1 MRTIGAY
8 TLPGGVLPD
17 VESRSLRMTLQ
28 AGDVVVMMTDGV
40 RDAYPG
46 GEIALRE
53 DIGKLAWLHPQSV
66 GEKLIARAV
75 GSGEVG
81 DDMAILCARMSKTVF
96 E

>member
-1 MRTIGAY
+1 
-8 TLPGGVLPD
+8 
-17 VESRSLRMTLQ
+17 
-28 AGDVVVMMTDGV
+28 MMTDGV

-46 GEIALRE
+46 GEVALRE

-75 GSGEVG
+75 SSGG
-81 DDMAILCARMSKTVF
+81 ACDDMAILCARMSRTAI

>member
-1 MRTIGAY
+1 M
-8 TLPGGVLPD
+8 
-17 VESRSLRMTLQ
+17 
-28 AGDVVVMMTDGV
+28 
-40 RDAYPG
+40 
-46 GEIALRE
+46 RE

-81 DDMAILCARMSKTVF
+81 DDMAILCARMSKTVL